1 MREPAAATAV
11 AGRTDVAARAL
22 ERTVAAASARHLRVP
37 VRDVR
42 ITLTD
47 AAGLLGITVVA
58 PLRLPPLSGAGDVR
72 LMKRGDDARSDIRVD
87 VERLTGRRVG
97 PVSLRLTRAVVLHE
111 KRVK

>member
-1 MREPAAATAV
+1 MSETAV

-37 VRDVR
+37 LRDVR

-47 AAGLLGITVVA
+47 AAGLLGISVVA
-58 PLRLPPLSGAGDVR
+58 PLRLPPLSSSADVK
-72 LMKRGDDARSDIRVD
+72 LLTRGDETRSKIRHD
-87 VERLTGRRVG
+87 VEALTGRDVG
-97 PVSLRLTRAVVLHE
+97 PIALRLTRAVVLHE